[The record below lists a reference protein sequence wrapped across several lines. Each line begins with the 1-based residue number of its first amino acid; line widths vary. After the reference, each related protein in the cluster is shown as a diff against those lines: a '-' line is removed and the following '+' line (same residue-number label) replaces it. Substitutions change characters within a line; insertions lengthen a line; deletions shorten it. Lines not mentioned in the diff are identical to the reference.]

1 LTCVRVGQDNHGA
14 MANERFNSWLI
25 DEGETRPGGFRSL
38 TGMLLRAAL
47 LTVIGVLVVWAMFLL
62 LASA

>member
-1 LTCVRVGQDNHGA
+1 

-25 DEGETRPGGFRSL
+25 DEGATRQVGLGSL
-38 TGMLLRAAL
+38 TRTVLMVVLF
-47 LTVIGVLVVWAMFLL
+47 TVIGVLIVWAFFLL

>member
-1 LTCVRVGQDNHGA
+1 

-25 DEGETRPGGFRSL
+25 DEGDTRPVAIRSL
-38 TGMLLRAAL
+38 SRMFLTGIL
-47 LTVIGVLVVWAMFLL
+47 LTVIGAVVVWAAFLL

>member
-1 LTCVRVGQDNHGA
+1 

-25 DEGETRPGGFRSL
+25 DEGETRQVRIGSL
-38 TGMLLRAAL
+38 TRTLLTAVL

-62 LASA
+62 LATA